1 MKYANHS
8 LPRLIISTG
17 LLMASVFPT
26 AITSPPYVI
35 ATQGVYCLTGNL
47 STSIT
52 TGSAIEIQANNVT
65 LDLNG
70 FKLGELVAG
79 ATNYTNP

>member
-1 MKYANHS
+1 
-8 LPRLIISTG
+8 
-17 LLMASVFPT
+17 MASVFPTSTQAETIDCT